1 MDWGIRMKKKQVIL
15 ELELESGLPQLEAD
29 RLRMEQ
35 VFNNLL
41 DNALK
46 YTPKGNTI
54 TLGANRRGERLEMW
68 VKDTGQG
75 ILSTDLPHIFERF
88 YRADKARSR
97 ELGGT
102 GLGLSIVKHIAQAHG
117 GTVTADSVFGKGTT
131 IRVYMPIPTQSVEAE
146 PGAGEES

>member
-1 MDWGIRMKKKQVIL
+1 MKLRVDVAADTAPL
-15 ELELESGLPQLEAD
+15 NAD

-35 VFNNLL
+35 VFTNLT

-46 YTPKGNTI
+46 FTPEGGTV
-54 TLGANRRGERLEMW
+54 TLGAATSGSATLLW
-68 VKDTGQG
+68 VSDTGQG
-75 ILSTDLPHIFERF
+75 ILSSHLPHIFERF

-117 GTVTADSVFGKGTT
+117 GAVDAESVFGHGTT
-131 IRVYMPIPTQSVEAE
+131 IRVRLPADHEEI
-146 PGAGEES
+146 EESSAVASNAG